1 MRLSQLAFPLLRRLD
16 PESAHRLTIRALALG
31 LGSGRLEADD
41 PLLATELWGRRLANP
56 LGVAAGFDK
65 HAEAMAALLTLGFG
79 FVEVGSVTPR
89 PQPGNPRPRVFR
101 LQEDQA
107 VINRYGFNSQGMEA
121 AARRLARYRARE
133 AGRGTAGLVGVN
145 LGKNKDSADAVADYV
160 LGARCLAA
168 HADYLVINVSSPNT
182 PGLRALQG
190 RQELEELLT
199 ALRDAL
205 RQPAP
210 PLLLKIA
217 PDLAQA
223 DLEDIARIALESS
236 LEGIIVSNTTI
247 QRPDSLRSPLRTE
260 AGGLSGRPLF
270 ELSTAVLK
278 SLYILT
284 EGKVPLLGVG
294 GVASGEDAY
303 RKLRAGASLVQLYS
317 ALTFQGPGL
326 LPRLKRELADCL
338 RRDGLSGPAEAT
350 GLDAR

>member
-1 MRLSQLAFPLLRRLD
+1 
-16 PESAHRLTIRALALG
+16 
-31 LGSGRLEADD
+31 
-41 PLLATELWGRRLANP
+41 
-56 LGVAAGFDK
+56 
-65 HAEAMAALLTLGFG
+65 
-79 FVEVGSVTPR
+79 
-89 PQPGNPRPRVFR
+89 
-101 LQEDQA
+101 
-107 VINRYGFNSQGMEA
+107 
-121 AARRLARYRARE
+121 
-133 AGRGTAGLVGVN
+133 
-145 LGKNKDSADAVADYV
+145 
-160 LGARCLAA
+160 
-168 HADYLVINVSSPNT
+168 
-182 PGLRALQG
+182 
-190 RQELEELLT
+190 
-199 ALRDAL
+199 

-278 SLYILT
+278 SLYVLT